1 MPTTFSEIISG
12 YFFTYI
18 EDPRITYEMANNP
31 ARAMRRLSRYMPGAV
46 SMFTRPPSMAQMLAY
61 TDAQYN
67 DFVYTSPLAQTAP
80 VTVSTG
86 QLGFELCS
94 AVQMGTSTP
103 VSVSYDAE
111 TGDVTINED
120 LAEGQQVDMDFYTD
134 GTFVYE
140 LDHEQKNILGHCLA
154 NKWFTQL
161 SNNYLDLTPKV
172 RDKTF
177 DTASESAH
185 MTAGTARLKENK
197 NTLSDDLLAYEQ
209 RVAYRKTIPPTQWL
223 RPPNPLASGN
233 NTTP

>member
-1 MPTTFSEIISG
+1 MPTSFSEIITG

-18 EDPRITYEMANNP
+18 EDTRLAYEMVNNP

-61 TDAQYN
+61 TDAEYN
-67 DFVYTSPLAQTAP
+67 DFVYTSPSAQAAP
-80 VTVSTG
+80 ITVNTG

-103 VSVSYDAE
+103 VSITYDAQ
-111 TGDVTINED
+111 TGEVTINES
-120 LAEGQQVDMDFYTD
+120 LAQGQQIDMDFYTD

-140 LDHEQKNILGHCLA
+140 LDHEQKNLLGHCLA

-161 SNNYLDLTPKV
+161 SNNYLDLVPKV

-177 DTASESAH
+177 DVASESAH

-197 NTLSDDLLAYEQ
+197 NTLSDELLAYEQ
-209 RVAYRKTIPPTQWL
+209 RVAYRHTIPQSQWL
-223 RPPNPLASGN
+223 RPDNAMANENP
-233 NTTP
+233 